1 MRSVGGIRLIPVVLI
16 AVACLLGLKM
26 SGIWFEGG
34 YTLGSRLSRGETI
47 TVTTVPASPATKLR
61 SPSEPLV
68 TASARSQGGRS
79 WAQEMFNYPD
89 VTGSVAKAP
98 EEPRETVIIT
108 GSVGA
113 AKEPAK
119 PQAGKDG
126 DKPGKDADK
135 SAAKDADKKSPGKD
149 ADKDP
154 AKGKPEAKEFKAG
167 SGGPGKP
174 PVDVAAK
181 PELRAPSSAERAILE
196 RLLERRQELDA
207 RAREIELRETMLK
220 AAEKKLEEK
229 LAAIKEKQSGPQN
242 GRDEAEAARFKGLI
256 TMYEAMK
263 PKEAAKIFDRLDL
276 KILAE
281 VAGQINPRRMSE
293 ILAQMS
299 PEAAQKLTV
308 EFASRDSDRTQK
320 PADLP
325 KIEGRPNGG

>member
-1 MRSVGGIRLIPVVLI
+1 MRLIGGIRLIPVVLI
-16 AVACLLGLKM
+16 AAACLLVLKM

-47 TVTTVPASPATKLR
+47 TVTTVPASPSTPLR
-61 SPSEPLV
+61 SPS
-68 TASARSQGGRS
+68 TALDLGSARPQGSRS

-89 VTGSVAKAP
+89 ATGSVAQ
-98 EEPRETVIIT
+98 EPGEPKETVIIT

-113 AKEPAK
+113 TKEPVKQQPADKDAKPAAKDSKPAAPPAK
-119 PQAGKDG
+119 PAAG
-126 DKPGKDADK
+126 
-135 SAAKDADKKSPGKD
+135 AA
-149 ADKDP
+149 
-154 AKGKPEAKEFKAG
+154 
-167 SGGPGKP
+167 GKP
-174 PVDVAAK
+174 PVDLAAK

-220 AAEKKLEEK
+220 AAEKKLEEQ
-229 LAAIKEKQSGPQN
+229 LAAAKEKTSGPE
-242 GRDEAEAARFKGLI
+242 GRRDEAEAARFKGLV

-276 KILAE
+276 KTLAE
-281 VAGQINPRRMSE
+281 VAGKINPRRMSE

-308 EFASRDSDRTQK
+308 EFASRDSDRSQK

-325 KIEGRPNGG
+325 KIDGRPNGG

>member
-1 MRSVGGIRLIPVVLI
+1 MRSLGGIRLIPVVLI
-16 AVACLLGLKM
+16 AAGALLVLKM

-34 YTLGSRLSRGETI
+34 YTLGDRLSRGETI
-47 TVTTVPASPATKLR
+47 TVTTVPASPATQMR
-61 SPSEPLV
+61 SPAEPLQV
-68 TASARSQGGRS
+68 ASSRPKPDSRS
-79 WAQEMFNYPD
+79 WAQEMFNYPAP
-89 VTGSVAKAP
+89 TRSAAPAP

-113 AKEPAK
+113 AKGEEKAENPGSGEAAGKDAASKDAAKDGTKPSAKDAKADTKADPKAAPRENGKPVPGKVDLGAK
-119 PQAGKDG
+119 PQ
-126 DKPGKDADK
+126 P
-135 SAAKDADKKSPGKD
+135 
-149 ADKDP
+149 
-154 AKGKPEAKEFKAG
+154 
-167 SGGPGKP
+167 
-174 PVDVAAK
+174 
-181 PELRAPSSAERAILE
+181 RMPSTAERAVLE

-229 LAAIKEKQSGPQN
+229 LAAIKDKESGPES
-242 GRDEAEAARFKGLI
+242 GRDKAEAARFKGLV

-276 KILAE
+276 RILAE
-281 VAGQINPRRMSE
+281 VAGQINPRKMSE

-308 EFASRDSDRTQK
+308 EFASRDGDRSQK

-325 KIEGRPNGG
+325 KIEGRPTGG